1 MFHWLTPAHARLQTG
16 NMTFAVF
23 QSLRL
28 EGMTL
33 NMGIGVGPR
42 QEGAGM
48 ADATRTLAQ
57 KSPVK
62 GKLEAGSK
70 GERRKNVDRSAST
83 RRQILEAT
91 IQCLDTW
98 GYGAVTNIKVADAAG
113 VSRGAM
119 MHHFP
124 TRQALIVATIEVAY
138 ANQGEFR
145 ATELAKV
152 PPGLDRYRR
161 IMDLSYTTQRMPE
174 GMALNEIRIGSRS
187 DPEIR
192 DAVTPMMS
200 AISEDYVRMISKVA
214 KEAGLKP
221 NRELRGLTGTVAMA
235 TRALAI
241 NTFTYPSSQV
251 AANVLWTL
259 QLMREDLIAR
269 QLGEEHARRPD
280 PPQDK

>member
-1 MFHWLTPAHARLQTG
+1 
-16 NMTFAVF
+16 
-23 QSLRL
+23 
-28 EGMTL
+28 
-33 NMGIGVGPR
+33 
-42 QEGAGM
+42 M
-48 ADATRTLAQ
+48 ANATRTLAQ
-57 KSPVK
+57 KSPDRAQQG
-62 GKLEAGSK
+62 GKARL
-70 GERRKNVDRSAST
+70 ERRKNVDRSATT

-91 IQCLDTW
+91 IQCLDKW

-138 ANQGEFR
+138 SNQTEFR
-145 ATELAKV
+145 KAEMVKV
-152 PPGLDRYRR
+152 PAGLDRYRR

-200 AISEDYVRMISKVA
+200 AISEDYVRMISGVA
-214 KEAGLKP
+214 REAGLKP

-251 AANVLWTL
+251 AANVMWTL
-259 QLMREDLIAR
+259 QVMREDLIAR